1 MLRKTMI
8 ALLAAAAVGMLAPDV
23 AAARGGFGGG
33 GFHGGGMGGGFRSA
47 AIGGGGF
54 RPAAIGGGG
63 FPNRNFAAHG
73 FGGRGFHHGFHRHGF
88 PLAAFAAGVGYG
100 FYDPYDYGYGYGNPD
115 YAYDD
120 SYYDD
125 GGCYVVQR
133 RVLTSYGWRFR
144 PVQVCN

>member
-1 MLRKTMI
+1 M
-8 ALLAAAAVGMLAPDV
+8 G
-23 AAARGGFGGG
+23 GGFGSAALR
-33 GFHGGGMGGGFRSA
+33 GGGFRST
-47 AIGGGGF
+47 
-54 RPAAIGGGG
+54 AIGGGG
-63 FPNRNFAAHG
+63 FPNRSFAAHG

-100 FYDPYDYGYGYGNPD
+100 LYDPYDDGYGYSD

-120 SYYDD
+120 SAYDD

-133 RVLTSYGWRFR
+133 RMLTSYGWRFR